1 MRARIIG
8 LLPPE
13 FVWLRAGTCAYA
25 LSPIECRVLP
35 NQDFQTWPIPHK
47 RVSVHVSPRTS
58 ASTMRRCAPRFGRQ
72 SRKSKKQSLRA
83 IRVLL
88 RRFTATQAVWLI
100 ALRTSELFIRIKR
113 HVIKAVLQHKSRRW
127 PEAKAAGPGGRPRTC
142 SRFRDFERPAFS
154 RPFLFR
160 RRVEARSDGALECF
174 NRIVSTFLA

>member
-1 MRARIIG
+1 
-8 LLPPE
+8 
-13 FVWLRAGTCAYA
+13 
-25 LSPIECRVLP
+25 
-35 NQDFQTWPIPHK
+35 
-47 RVSVHVSPRTS
+47 
-58 ASTMRRCAPRFGRQ
+58 
-72 SRKSKKQSLRA
+72 
-83 IRVLL
+83 
-88 RRFTATQAVWLI
+88 
-100 ALRTSELFIRIKR
+100 LRTSELFIRIKR